1 MNKLD
6 MTVTIPVVPAWVQ
19 TYLDANSNHQTDHI
33 GDWEVAVTER
43 TEHRAEYQMGY
54 LNRLVLKRHGA
65 VVHDTGWLDWYGE
78 GRYKREHLIIMHP
91 KILEA
96 AAESVTL
103 GYRSRNI
110 IHIMRYDATGY
121 REVLAFDNT
130 VHKRCVEQFE
140 ASGTALTSIEQAT
153 KFLKARCD
161 ERSNL
166 SLFHT
171 YANDTIGLFDRT
183 HVEGDYGP
191 VTDRYAFIVWVKDV
205 GLYESEEFQSGFS
218 SAGAWGSVSMD
229 VKIEPTL
236 VQLGR
241 FECRVVV
248 REHISVMNQYNGMWS
263 DRTGRR
269 NEHTLAVEW
278 EGSLTEFEKRAG
290 QAMTEAFKGAF
301 SSPLPVYQSPRIV
314 EYMIDVKR
322 MIATWILFEQIDS
335 DRGSEDGNGWLGD
348 QFRYSLWMM
357 RGEKTP
363 VRLYEDH
370 AYLRPHSRSGLTG
383 TRGRD
388 CSLKKLRLESDNI
401 IVSHPEG
408 ERVEEQVW
416 KELSFP
422 IG

>member
-1 MNKLD
+1 MNKID
-6 MTVTIPVVPAWVQ
+6 MSVTIPVVPAWVQ
-19 TYLDANSNHQTDHI
+19 VYLDANTKNQIDQM
-33 GDWEVAVTER
+33 GEWEVAVTER

-54 LNRLVLKRHGA
+54 LNCLVLKKNG
-65 VVHDTGWLDWYGE
+65 VVMHDTGWLNWYGE
-78 GRYKREHLIIMHP
+78 GRYKREHLIIIHP

-96 AAESVTL
+96 AAESVVI
-103 GYRSRNI
+103 GYQSRNI
-110 IHIMRYDATGY
+110 IRIMQYDRAGY
-121 REVLAFDNT
+121 REVLAFDNAA
-130 VHKRCVEQFE
+130 HKRCVEQSE
-140 ASGTALTSIEQAT
+140 AASTALVSIEQAT

-166 SLFHT
+166 SLLRT
-171 YANDTIGLFDRT
+171 YESDTIGLFDRT

-205 GLYESEEFQSGFS
+205 GLYESEEFHSGFS
-218 SAGAWGSVSMD
+218 SASAWGSVSMG

-248 REHISVMNQYNGMWS
+248 RECISVMNQFNGMWS
-263 DRTGRR
+263 DRTGRQ
-269 NEHTLAVEW
+269 NKHTLSVEW
-278 EGSLTEFEKRAG
+278 EASLTVFEKRAG
-290 QAMTEAFKGAF
+290 EAMAEALKRAF

-314 EYMIDVKR
+314 EYVIDAKR
-322 MIATWILFEQIDS
+322 MIAAWILFEQIDS

-348 QFRYSLWMM
+348 QFRYSLWLMQS
-357 RGEKTP
+357 EKTP

-388 CSLKKLRLESDNI
+388 CSLKKLRLENNSL

-408 ERVEEQVW
+408 ERIEEQIW
-416 KELSFP
+416 RELSFP
-422 IG
+422 IP

>member
-1 MNKLD
+1 MNKLN
-6 MTVTIPVVPAWVQ
+6 MTVTIPLVHALVQ
-19 TYLDANSNHQTDHI
+19 TYLDANVKDQIDSV

-54 LNRLVLKRHGA
+54 LNRLVLKKNGA
-65 VVHDTGWLDWYGE
+65 VAYDTGWLDWYGE
-78 GRYKREHLIIMHP
+78 GRYKREHLLISHP
-91 KILEA
+91 KILEITT
-96 AAESVTL
+96 ESVTL
-103 GYRSRNI
+103 GYRSGHI
-110 IHIMRYDATGY
+110 IRIMHFDEAGY
-121 REVLAFDNT
+121 REVLAFDT
-130 VHKRCVEQFE
+130 LKHKRRVEQAE
-140 ASGTALTSIEQAT
+140 AADTAIADIKQAT
-153 KFLKARCD
+153 KFLKASCD

-166 SLFHT
+166 SLSRTF
-171 YANDTIGLFDRT
+171 ANDTIGLFVRT

-191 VTDRYAFIVWVKDV
+191 VTDRYAFIIWVKGV

-218 SAGAWGSVSMD
+218 SAGAWGSVSMEL
-229 VKIEPTL
+229 KIEPTL
-236 VQLGR
+236 VQIGR
-241 FECRVVV
+241 FECRAVA

-269 NEHTLAVEW
+269 NDHILVVEW
-278 EGSLTEFEKRAG
+278 EASLTEFEKRAG
-290 QAMTEAFKGAF
+290 ESMAEVLKGAF

-314 EYMIDVKR
+314 EYVIDAKR

-348 QFRYSLWMM
+348 QFRYSLWLL
-357 RGEKTP
+357 RGNAAP

-388 CSLKKLRLESDNI
+388 CSLKRLRLEGDSI

-408 ERVEEQVW
+408 ERIEEQIW
-416 KELSFP
+416 NEILFP